1 MNAPFDHAAKL
12 GIVPVIA
19 IERASDAIALADALL
34 EGGLPL
40 AEITFRTVAAA
51 EVIAIMAEKRPE
63 LLVGAGTILT
73 PEALAAAIGAGAR
86 FGLAPGFDA
95 EIVAAAKT
103 RNFPFA
109 PGIMTPS
116 DLTAVSRKGLKLAK
130 FFPAKAAGGPAMLE
144 AISAPFAHLGTRFVP
159 TGGVSI
165 DNMHEWLKL
174 GAVAA
179 VGGTWIATK
188 ADIGEGRWTD
198 IAAKARAAVARAR
211 DVREANR

>member
-73 PEALAAAIGAGAR
+73 PEALAAA
-86 FGLAPGFDA
+86 
-95 EIVAAAKT
+95 
-103 RNFPFA
+103 
-109 PGIMTPS
+109 
-116 DLTAVSRKGLKLAK
+116 
-130 FFPAKAAGGPAMLE
+130 
-144 AISAPFAHLGTRFVP
+144 APFAHLGTRFVP

-198 IAAKARAAVARAR
+198 ITAKARAAVARAR

>member
-73 PEALAAAIGAGAR
+73 PEALAAAIGC
-86 FGLAPGFDA
+86 
-95 EIVAAAKT
+95 
-103 RNFPFA
+103 
-109 PGIMTPS
+109 
-116 DLTAVSRKGLKLAK
+116 
-130 FFPAKAAGGPAMLE
+130 
-144 AISAPFAHLGTRFVP
+144 
-159 TGGVSI
+159 
-165 DNMHEWLKL
+165 
-174 GAVAA
+174 
-179 VGGTWIATK
+179 
-188 ADIGEGRWTD
+188 GR
-198 IAAKARAAVARAR
+198 ALRARAR
-211 DVREANR
+211 LRRRDRRGREDQEFSLCPRHHDAVGPDGRFA

>member
-1 MNAPFDHAAKL
+1 MIAPFDQAATL
-12 GIVPVIA
+12 GVVPVIA
-19 IERASDAIALADALL
+19 IERSSDAVALADALL

-40 AEITFRTVAAA
+40 AEITFRTEAAA

-73 PEALAAAIGAGAR
+73 PDALRAAISAGAR

-95 EIVAAAKT
+95 EIVATAKAKD
-103 RNFPFA
+103 FPFA

-116 DLTAVSRKGLKLAK
+116 DLTAVSRNGLKLAK
-130 FFPAKAAGGPAMLE
+130 FFPAKAAGGPSMLE

-159 TGGVSI
+159 TGGVSL

-188 ADIGEGRWTD
+188 ADIGEGRWGD
-198 IAAKARAAVARAR
+198 ITAKARAAVARAKEI
-211 DVREANR
+211 REVTR